1 MEFNF
6 FKDYFGTKA
15 YFVHK
20 PNLVLEY
27 EEKNETT
34 YTLDSDL
41 IFWNGKKQIIIK
53 RLDEDGG
60 SFKTN
65 LVTLPTIFRKIV
77 KFFERFEWF
86 EKIIYSL
93 REKMKFGAVLH
104 DGMYDRPSF
113 FERVYADWMLLLA
126 YKVDGVNFFI
136 RWLAFLLVRIF
147 GSSYRNK

>member
-6 FKDYFGTKA
+6 FKDYFRTKA

-20 PNLVLEY
+20 PNLVKEY

-65 LVTLPTIFRKIV
+65 LVTLPAIVRKIV

-104 DGMYDRPSF
+104 DGMYDRPTF
-113 FERVYADWMLLLA
+113 FERVYADSMLLLA
-126 YKVDGVNFFI
+126 YKVDGVNFFF
-136 RWLAFLLVRIF
+136 RWIAFILVRLF